1 MKKTILLCGLLATLL
16 QGCAYKPIID
26 TAGRSGTFDQ
36 DRANLITD
44 DQLHCKTLAKDNT
57 NFVSN
62 ILYWSVSPTMD
73 TKYESIVRKCLT
85 KRGHSVLN

>member
-16 QGCAYKPIID
+16 QACSYKPIID

-44 DQLHCKTLAKDNT
+44 DTLHCKTNLLKIILT
-57 NFVSN
+57 FLSN
-62 ILYWSVSPTMD
+62 ILYWSVKSNNG
-73 TKYESIVRKCLT
+73 YSL
-85 KRGHSVLN
+85 